1 MDNSQQG
8 RAAQAGAQQQASLI
22 RPEQVSRLPQLN
34 PQQKLQYEQ
43 AVRKFWEIMNST
55 PQGEQRHNQAYQK
68 LVETS
73 QTLMQGMK
81 NFQAAQKRRQLQQQ
95 QAAQQAAAS
104 GQPVQAQPGQGQ
116 PQPGQAGQSGSALQF
131 NQLHTDIQEKVN
143 SMKFSYPPAMI
154 EGTKQAE
161 DWLRE
166 AKARYGQ
173 ALQRM
178 QVATAKADELKR
190 QYNGRQQQ
198 GNPLNQQESEAF
210 RNKLSQCQK
219 AITES
224 QNFMEKFRQQQA
236 DFVQKQPQNQF
247 QNQQAQSG
255 QATESQAPASAGGV
269 QGGAPGPQAHSISS
283 AVALARQQTQGSAQG
298 GSPATATAPSQ
309 PNPAASATPIKAEGQ
324 EQSVFAAQAQPNAL
338 NQSMPAPQSAGGRPT
353 SQHAPQS
360 ALQQHASQQNVHAHP
375 LSANLNAA
383 KVSPAAI
390 TKNLQVSDPRP
401 VQMPPSRPTLSGGA
415 AVGLPGQLAQPAIP
429 TLPGY
434 VLESSEDGRLLSKK
448 KLNELVREVCGPGGD
463 GSDGDGLTPDAE
475 EVCIPLAPL
484 PLHSY

>member
-1 MDNSQQG
+1 MENAQQS
-8 RAAQAGAQQQASLI
+8 RPAQAVPQQQASLI

-34 PQQKLQYEQ
+34 PQQKQQYEG
-43 AVRKFWEIMNST
+43 AVRRFWEIMNSA
-55 PQGEQRHNQAYQK
+55 PQGEPRHTQAYQK

-95 QAAQQAAAS
+95 QAAQQAAS
-104 GQPVQAQPGQGQ
+104 GGQPVQAQPVQN
-116 PQPGQAGQSGSALQF
+116 QAPPQSGNALQF
-131 NQLHTDIQEKVN
+131 NQLHADIQEKVN
-143 SMKFSYPPAMI
+143 QLKFSYPPAMI

-178 QVATAKADELKR
+178 QVATAKMDELKR
-190 QYNGRQQQ
+190 QVAARQSQ
-198 GNPLNQQESEAF
+198 GNPLNQHEQEAF

-224 QNFMEKFRQQQA
+224 QNFMEKFRQQQN
-236 DFVQKQPQNQF
+236 DFMQKQPQNQF
-247 QNQQAQSG
+247 QNQQAQSN
-255 QATESQAPASAGGV
+255 QAPETQTPVSAGGGL
-269 QGGAPGPQAHSISS
+269 QQNAPGPQAHSISS
-283 AVALARQQTQGSAQG
+283 AVALARQQTQGSVS
-298 GSPATATAPSQ
+298 GSPANANAPSQ
-309 PNPAASATPIKAEGQ
+309 PNPAASATPIKTEGQ
-324 EQSVFAAQAQPNAL
+324 DQSIFATQAQSNAL
-338 NQSMPAPQSAGGRPT
+338 NQPMPAPQSAGARPS

-375 LSANLNAA
+375 LSANLNSS
-383 KVSPAAI
+383 KNPPPAI
-390 TKNLQVSDPRP
+390 PKNLQVTDPRP
-401 VQMPPSRPTLSGGA
+401 VQMPPSRPTLTGGA
-415 AVGLPGQLAQPAIP
+415 GVGLPGQLAQPAIP

-448 KLNELVREVCGPGGD
+448 KLNELVREVCGPGGE
-463 GSDGDGLTPDAE
+463 SQDGDGLTPDAE
-475 EVCIPLAPL
+475 EV
-484 PLHSY
+484 